1 MTSSLCGDQAA
12 DVLRC
17 RAALAAK
24 KQAVRAAARRAQE
37 AAEREVD
44 AQHEANACA
53 ELDSSGSEQR
63 AATPPRAKQ
72 VSAAC
77 LCTRLGFRVN
87 LV

>member
-1 MTSSLCGDQAA
+1 MVGSILLTSVG
-12 DVLRC
+12 R

-24 KQAVRAAARRAQE
+24 KHAVRAAARRARE

-63 AATPPRAKQ
+63 AATPPRPK
-72 VSAAC
+72 
-77 LCTRLGFRVN
+77 VN
-87 LV
+87 LGLG

>member
-1 MTSSLCGDQAA
+1 METLLTRLQ
-12 DVLRC
+12 R

-24 KQAVRAAARRAQE
+24 KQAVRAAARRARE

-63 AATPPRAKQ
+63 AATPPRPKK
-72 VSAAC
+72 VS
-77 LCTRLGFRVN
+77 LG
-87 LV
+87 LD